1 VKFITIY
8 YILIYTLM
16 VNSHNVSYVIMLF
29 IYKMVYNF
37 FSALLLTHLSLV
49 LYRYRSTDS

>member
-1 VKFITIY
+1 
-8 YILIYTLM
+8 M

-49 LYRYRSTDS
+49 LYRIGLLTAKLTITR

>member
-1 VKFITIY
+1 
-8 YILIYTLM
+8 M